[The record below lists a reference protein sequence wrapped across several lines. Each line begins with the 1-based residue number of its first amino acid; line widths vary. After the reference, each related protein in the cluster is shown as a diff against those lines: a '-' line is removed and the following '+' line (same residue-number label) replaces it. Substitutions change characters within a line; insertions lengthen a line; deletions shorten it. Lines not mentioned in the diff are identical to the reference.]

1 MSVVRFILKNGS
13 EFTVC
18 CETASVTITDN
29 ALIGREL
36 TGYKLKGIKRGKPLY
51 VDLSQVAAV
60 IDDSPADDA
69 NNPD

>member
-1 MSVVRFILKNGS
+1 MSGVRFILKNGS

-29 ALIGREL
+29 ALTGRGL
-36 TGYKLKGIKRGKPLY
+36 TGYKLNGIKSGKPLY
-51 VDLSQVAAV
+51 VDLSQVVAV

-69 NNPD
+69 TNPD